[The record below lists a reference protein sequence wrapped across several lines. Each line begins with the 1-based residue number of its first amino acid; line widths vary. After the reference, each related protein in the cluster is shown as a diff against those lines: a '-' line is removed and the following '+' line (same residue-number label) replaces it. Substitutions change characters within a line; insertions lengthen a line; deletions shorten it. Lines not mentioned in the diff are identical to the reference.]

1 MSLYARYILPSLLDL
16 GMRSAEATRFR
27 EQVVPGARGVVLE
40 IGVGSG
46 LNLRFYPAHVDR
58 VLAIDSSPELLLM
71 ARKRSSAAAIRIDLV
86 EASAEAL
93 PLKSTSIDTA
103 VMTFTLC
110 SIADPAR
117 ALAEIR
123 RVLKPSGELR
133 FAEHGLAPDAS
144 VQRWQHRLNP
154 LWRRVAGGCNLDRK
168 MDALIASSGFRIVE
182 LSVRYAT
189 GPRPMTYVY
198 SGRAQPVA
206 SASLPSPLQGAAR
219 T

>member
-1 MSLYARYILPSLLDL
+1 MSLYSRYVLPRLIDL
-16 GMRSAEATRFR
+16 GMRNAEVTPFR
-27 EQVVPGARGVVLE
+27 EQLVPGACGVVLE

-46 LNLRFYPAHVDR
+46 LNLRFYMSEVER
-58 VLAIDSSPELLLM
+58 VLAIDPSAELLGM
-71 ARKRSSAAAIRIDLV
+71 ARKRSGGAGTPIHLV
-86 EASAEAL
+86 EASAETL
-93 PLKSTSIDTA
+93 PLKSASIDTA

-110 SIADPAR
+110 SVPDPGQ

-154 LWRRVAGGCNLDRK
+154 LWRRAAGGCNLDRK

-182 LSVRYAT
+182 LNARYAK

-198 SGRAQPVA
+198 WGRARPQ
-206 SASLPSPLQGAAR
+206 
-219 T
+219 

>member
-1 MSLYARYILPSLLDL
+1 MSLYSRYVLPHVIDL
-16 GMRSAEATRFR
+16 GMRNAEVTPFR
-27 EQVVPGARGVVLE
+27 EQVVPGAGGVVLE

-46 LNLRFYPAHVDR
+46 LNLGFYASEVER
-58 VLAIDSSPELLLM
+58 VLAIDPSAELLVM
-71 ARKRSSAAAIRIDLV
+71 ARKRSDGAPTRIHLV

-93 PLKSTSIDTA
+93 PLKSASIDTA

-110 SIADPAR
+110 SISDPGR

-123 RVLKPSGELR
+123 RVLKSSGELR

-144 VQRWQHRLNP
+144 VRRWQHRLNP

-182 LSVRYAT
+182 LGARYAK

-198 SGRAQPVA
+198 WGRAQP
-206 SASLPSPLQGAAR
+206 Q
-219 T
+219 

>member
-1 MSLYARYILPSLLDL
+1 MSIYGRYILPRLIDL
-16 GMRSAEATRFR
+16 GMRNAEVTAFR
-27 EQVVPGARGVVLE
+27 QQVVPGAWGVVLE

-46 LNLRFYPAHVDR
+46 RNLGFYGSKVER
-58 VLAIDSSPELLLM
+58 VLAIDPSAELLVM
-71 ARKRSSAAAIRIDLV
+71 ARKRSGGAATRTHLV

-93 PLKSTSIDTA
+93 PLESTSIDTA

-110 SIADPAR
+110 SIADPRR

-133 FAEHGLAPDAS
+133 FAEHGLAPDAR

-154 LWRRVAGGCNLDRK
+154 LWRRAAGGCNLDRK

-182 LSVRYAT
+182 LGARYAK

-198 SGRAQPVA
+198 SGRAQP
-206 SASLPSPLQGAAR
+206 R
-219 T
+219 

>member
-1 MSLYARYILPSLLDL
+1 MSLYSRYVLPHLIDL
-16 GMRSAEATRFR
+16 GMRNAEATRFR
-27 EQVVPGARGVVLE
+27 EQLVPGSCGVVLE

-46 LNLRFYPAHVDR
+46 LNLSFYGPKVER
-58 VLAIDSSPELLLM
+58 VLAIDPSAELLVM
-71 ARKRSSAAAIRIDLV
+71 ARKRSDGAVSPIHLV
-86 EASAEAL
+86 EASADAL

-110 SIADPAR
+110 SIADPRR

-168 MDALIASSGFRIVE
+168 MDALITSSGFRIVD
-182 LSVRYAT
+182 LGARYAK
-189 GPRPMTYVY
+189 GPRAMTYVY
-198 SGRAQPVA
+198 WGRAQPE
-206 SASLPSPLQGAAR
+206 
-219 T
+219 